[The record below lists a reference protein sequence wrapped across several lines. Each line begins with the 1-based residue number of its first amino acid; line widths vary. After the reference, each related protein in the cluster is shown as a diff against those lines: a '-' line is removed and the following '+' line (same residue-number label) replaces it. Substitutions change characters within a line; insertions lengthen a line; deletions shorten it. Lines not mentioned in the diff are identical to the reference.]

1 MEEKRTTKTKAKRM
15 IELIALALT
24 LIVLPVGTY
33 LYTSKGFDYFM
44 EMKGELHQ
52 YEQLPAFAL
61 QDQSGQVLELEDVKG
76 RLVISSFMKLGDE
89 KSNFMVSQVAKLYDQ
104 FKDTDIVVF
113 LFYVLNPNANTVA
126 TLKDFAK
133 ANGLT
138 DEEQCF
144 FLTGDQAKVESLLAN
159 GYKWPT
165 DYGKKNR
172 EEPYQLSSSST
183 DGDSYY
189 PYVILSDTSS
199 VIRNYYS
206 FEDNR
211 AMGRLVEHIA
221 LMLPNRGKG
230 KPVVRREEEK

>member
-1 MEEKRTTKTKAKRM
+1 MTNEIPVKSKAKRI
-15 IELIALALT
+15 IELTALALT
-24 LIVLPVGTY
+24 LIVLPIATY
-33 LYTSKGFDYFM
+33 MYTSKGWDYFM

-52 YEQLPAFAL
+52 YGPLPAFAL
-61 QDQSGQVLELEDVKG
+61 QDQSGQILETEDVKG
-76 RLVISSFMKLGDE
+76 RLVVSSFLRLGDE

-104 FKDTDIVVF
+104 FKNKDVVVF
-113 LFYVLNPNANTVA
+113 LFYVLNPDGNTVT
-126 TLKDFAK
+126 TLDAFAQ

-144 FLTGDQAKVESLLAN
+144 FLTGDQSKVASVLAN

-165 DYGKKNR
+165 DYGKKDR

-183 DGDSYY
+183 DSYY
-189 PYVILSDTSS
+189 PYVVLSDTSA
-199 VIRNYYS
+199 VIRNYYA
-206 FEDNR
+206 FEDNK

-230 KPVVRREEEK
+230 KPVIRREEEK